1 MQSGAGR
8 KKKWFMKQQSACRKA
23 RASITVRMM
32 QVKAFVG
39 HLFAVVAAL
48 VTAVAAQRV
57 VAAYGKSQPATR
69 EFKFTFM

>member
-1 MQSGAGR
+1 
-8 KKKWFMKQQSACRKA
+8 
-23 RASITVRMM
+23 V

-48 VTAVAAQRV
+48 ATAVATQQV

-69 EFKFTFM
+69 ELKFTFM